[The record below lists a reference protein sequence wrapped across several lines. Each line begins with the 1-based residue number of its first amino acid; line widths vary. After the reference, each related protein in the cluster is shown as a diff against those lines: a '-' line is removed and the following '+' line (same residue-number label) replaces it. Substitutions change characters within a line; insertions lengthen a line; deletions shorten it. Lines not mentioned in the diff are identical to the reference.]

1 MISSEAIL
9 SRRQGRS
16 PRARANTLWIDQ
28 GSKTKRAAPYG
39 AALFFCGS
47 SRPEEDA
54 LSGKTYLLSG
64 AGAGFGASGAGAAGL
79 ASGAGTGAGATGV
92 AAGLGASAAGAGF
105 ASGAFGASAFFSAA
119 GASAFFSAGAG
130 APPSQ
135 AANERATAEAARTE
149 VICTFMVGDSGFG
162 VEMCL

>member
-1 MISSEAIL
+1 MVEAGVPE
-9 SRRQGRS
+9 RER
-16 PRARANTLWIDQ
+16 TLF
-28 GSKTKRAAPYG
+28 GSIRVHKQKELHLTVQPF
-39 AALFFCGS
+39 FFCSS
-47 SRPEEDA
+47 SRPDEDA